1 MCVGLERFFSPSYE
15 IPYRVRSSHI
25 ARFCST
31 VNSTVVEGATPADNA
46 GGTAGSGCGGGMGKG
61 SLGGGGKGGTMGS
74 KGSLGGGGTAGGAI
88 RVEID
93 GFNGRTWRDV
103 LGDVG
108 IIVLEMV
115 VIVRGDPVSSA
126 RLEAVLSF
134 LV

>member
-1 MCVGLERFFSPSYE
+1 MYRIRTLVSLDYE

-25 ARFCST
+25 ARFCSA
-31 VNSTVVEGATPADNA
+31 VNSTVVGGATPADNA
-46 GGTAGSGCGGGMGKG
+46 GGTAGSGCGGGMRKG
-61 SLGGGGKGGTMGS
+61 SLGGGGGRGTMGS
-74 KGSLGGGGTAGGAI
+74 KRSLGGGGAASGAV
-88 RVEID
+88 RVERD
-93 GFNGRTWRDV
+93 GLDGRTWRDV

-115 VIVRGDPVSSA
+115 VIVRGDSVSSA